1 MSETKTFEVTCIIC
15 PVGCRAKVTVTGS
28 AVKVDGVDCPRGQE
42 YVLKEITKPE
52 RDFFS
57 TIQVK
62 GGRIRVCPVRSNQP
76 VPKDKI
82 IDCAREVAGVIVE
95 APIKV
100 GDTILDN
107 INGLGV
113 SIVATRDVERSDEIS
128 P

>member
-15 PVGCRAKVTVTGS
+15 PVGCRAKVTVRGS
-28 AVKVDGVDCPRGQE
+28 EVEVGNVDCPRGKE

-57 TIQVK
+57 IVQVQ
-62 GGRIRVCPVRSNQP
+62 GGRFPVCPVRSTQP

-82 IDCAREVAGVIVE
+82 LDCAKEMARIVVK
-95 APIKV
+95 APIHV

-107 INGLGV
+107 INDLN
-113 SIVATRDVERSDEIS
+113 IDIIATRDIEKVE
-128 P
+128 